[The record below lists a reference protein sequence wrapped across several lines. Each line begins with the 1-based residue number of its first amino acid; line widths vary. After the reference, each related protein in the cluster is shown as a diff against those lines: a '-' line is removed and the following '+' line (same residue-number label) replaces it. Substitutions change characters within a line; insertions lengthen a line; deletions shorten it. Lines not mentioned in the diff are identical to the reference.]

1 MDEYGVII
9 PLNDITDVSARRDQA
24 ANVPGLANASPDAKQ
39 VIIFYKG
46 RVGGKDRH
54 TLHVIYIYRTVHC
67 PGLSSV

>member
-54 TLHVIYIYRTVHC
+54 MHC